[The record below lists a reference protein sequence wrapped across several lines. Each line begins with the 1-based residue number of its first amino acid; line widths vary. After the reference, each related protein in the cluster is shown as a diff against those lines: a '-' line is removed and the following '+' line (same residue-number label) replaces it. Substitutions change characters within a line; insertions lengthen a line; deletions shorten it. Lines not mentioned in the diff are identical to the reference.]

1 MAIKSEA
8 VLELNEKVK
17 DRRQESIFQAVAED
31 KARVDGTIIKTN
43 TYI

>member
-1 MAIKSEA
+1 MTIKIEV

-17 DRRQESIFQAVAED
+17 DWRQAIIFQAVVED
-31 KARVDGTIIKTN
+31 KARVDGTIIGAI